1 MINHKPFIV
10 AEISANHCGSISIAK
25 KLIKSAK
32 MNGADAVKLQTYTES
47 GMTINSKRKNFIIN
61 NGLWK
66 GYSYWELYKKAKTPY
81 AWHKELFQFAKK
93 NKIICFSTPF
103 DINSLN
109 LLEKLKCPIYKI
121 ASFEI
126 TDLNLIKN
134 VAKTK
139 KPIIIS
145 TGLSKI
151 NEIKMAFNTAK
162 KYGAKDITLLYCI
175 SSYPAKYDDF
185 NLRNIK
191 ILKKN
196 FKCRVGLS
204 DHTTD
209 NRVAFL
215 ASAIGAEVFEK
226 HIALENQKK
235 GLDIEFSLKGSELR
249 KYRNDILLS
258 SKIMGQNNFIRKK
271 NELKNLVYRRSIFSI
286 KNIEKGEKFSH
297 KNVKALRPNIGLSP
311 IYLEK
316 LIGKKSKRKIKYG
329 SSIKKSD
336 IKY

>member
-1 MINHKPFIV
+1 MIKHNPFVV

-32 MNGADAVKLQTYTES
+32 KNGADAVKLQTFTES
-47 GMTINSKRKNFIIN
+47 GMTINSNKKRFTIG

-66 GYSYWELYKKAKTPY
+66 GFTYWELYKKAKTPHS
-81 AWHKELFQFAKK
+81 WHKELFKFARQ

-103 DINSLN
+103 DLNSLE
-109 LLEKLKCPIYKI
+109 LLENLKCPIYKI

-126 TDLNLIKN
+126 TDLNLIKH

-139 KPIIIS
+139 KPMIIS

-151 NEIKMAFNTAK
+151 SEIKKAFDVAK
-162 KYGAKDITLLYCI
+162 KFGAKDITLLYCI

-185 NLRNIK
+185 NLKNID
-191 ILKKN
+191 ILKKK

-204 DHTTD
+204 DHSKD
-209 NRVAFL
+209 NRVASL
-215 ASAIGAEVFEK
+215 ASAMGAEVFEK
-226 HIALENQKK
+226 QIALENQKE

-249 KYRNDILLS
+249 KYKEDLLLS
-258 SKIMGQNNFIRKK
+258 SKIIGQNNFIRKK
-271 NELKNLVYRRSIFSI
+271 NELKNLIYRRSLFAI
-286 KNIEKGEKFSH
+286 KDIDKGEKFTN
-297 KNVKALRPNIGLSP
+297 KNIQALRPNIGLSP
-311 IYLEK
+311 IYFEK

-329 SSIKKSD
+329 SSIKKND
-336 IKY
+336 I